1 LWYTKNT
8 PIDLPDKKIIM
19 DKKMKEDLMPI
30 YEYQCKGCC
39 HCFEE
44 IVFSGHEF
52 EPKCPKCNCGD
63 VQKLISAAAVRPAGI
78 PKGSGGFT
86 PPKCRPSG

>member
-1 LWYTKNT
+1 MG
-8 PIDLPDKKIIM
+8 KKI
-19 DKKMKEDLMPI
+19 KEDLMPI

-52 EPKCPKCNCGD
+52 EPKCPKCSCGD

-86 PPKCRPSG
+86 PPKCKPSG